1 MLYFIIGDAMNE
13 KGFAVTTVIYA
24 IIILLSLITL
34 SALGILS
41 SGYNNQK
48 NFVNDIQEIL
58 TECIEE
64 SRC

>member
-1 MLYFIIGDAMNE
+1 MNE

-24 IIILLSLITL
+24 IIILLSLISL
-34 SALGILS
+34 STLGILS
-41 SGYNNQK
+41 SEYNNQK
-48 NFVNDIQEIL
+48 NFINDIQEVL